1 MRLALCLGAPVQLTR
16 RTCRNCLFLIENIFS
31 LRIESMS
38 RHRRALLLHS
48 AAFTTGFGGPVGC
61 FMYTSAPSAGI
72 ASCDARNADFGY
84 CASASS
90 AARHQR
96 SSSVCAP
103 RSRAA
108 PSQCVSAAF
117 DFPAWTGPTLV
128 IIMFYFIFTV
138 AIYRLLGDVPTALHF
153 ALLSL
158 TSLLLPASDI
168 SLSVHAY
175 VNSRSRLVLSNI
187 TPAERFIQVT
197 ACSH

>member
-1 MRLALCLGAPVQLTR
+1 MRFRVIRCQ
-16 RTCRNCLFLIENIFS
+16 
-31 LRIESMS
+31 
-38 RHRRALLLHS
+38 
-48 AAFTTGFGGPVGC
+48 
-61 FMYTSAPSAGI
+61 TSAFFDGMRTARCAG
-72 ASCDARNADFGY
+72 
-84 CASASS
+84 
-90 AARHQR
+90 
-96 SSSVCAP
+96 
-103 RSRAA
+103 SRAA

-138 AIYRLLGDVPTALHF
+138 AIYRLLGDIPTALHF

-158 TSLLLPASDI
+158 TLLLLPASDI

-197 ACSH
+197 ACSR